1 MSTQKRKVKNEE
13 KSDLEKKTSN
23 KNVPKLKN
31 LYAKT
36 IFFLFFFLGTLTF
49 KVRLWEKHSNL
60 FKTEN
65 RCCA

>member
-23 KNVPKLKN
+23 KK
-31 LYAKT
+31 YAKT
-36 IFFLFFFLGTLTF
+36 IFFFFFFFLGTLTF

-60 FKTEN
+60 FKIEN

>member
-13 KSDLEKKTSN
+13 KSDLEKKRAIKKFQN
-23 KNVPKLKN
+23 LKIYMPKL
-31 LYAKT
+31 
-36 IFFLFFFLGTLTF
+36 FFFFFFLGTLTF

-60 FKTEN
+60 FKIEN

>member
-23 KNVPKLKN
+23 KKVPKLKN

-36 IFFLFFFLGTLTF
+36 IFFFFFF
-49 KVRLWEKHSNL
+49 
-60 FKTEN
+60 F
-65 RCCA
+65 

>member
-13 KSDLEKKTSN
+13 KSDLEKKKSN
-23 KNVPKLKN
+23 KKVPKLKN

-36 IFFLFFFLGTLTF
+36 IFFLFFLGTLTF

-60 FKTEN
+60 FKIEN
-65 RCCA
+65 RCFA